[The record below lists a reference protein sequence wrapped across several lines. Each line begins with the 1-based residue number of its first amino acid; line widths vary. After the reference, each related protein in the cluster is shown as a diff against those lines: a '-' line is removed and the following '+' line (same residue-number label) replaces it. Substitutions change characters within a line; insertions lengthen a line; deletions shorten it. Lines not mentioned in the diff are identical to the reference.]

1 MRYSK
6 AVSPLL
12 FGFLLLLALSVVL
25 SVVSF
30 LPVGVPGNQTLE
42 IIDSDFRVTP
52 QETYRQGL
60 GTFHGDENVTLLI
73 AASGGCPVN
82 FTLLTYGGP
91 RYSNVSSSDINYS
104 FPAGADYYEA
114 VFWANATTSADIHFQ
129 VFVEKPAVTYNFA
142 WLGVPTKAL
151 FLLSWAALMLI
162 ILKPIID
169 TYSIPAASTE
179 PTPPWKSILGRK
191 NLRRLKIAILLSLVF
206 WIALLAVNVYPM
218 ATFENWYTD
227 AARHPYTSILF
238 TKVGFS
244 VFDTPLEKL
253 SSMDTSFYKFVTWSE
268 MPNLYPLGSILLF
281 LPFGVLLEGA
291 VAQVLVFKMEIALL
305 LAVSHIC
312 FYLFL
317 KNFWKK
323 ELEWSPKEVFL
334 KPFWKQ
340 EFSFLLKAVATYLL
354 YIVLVVY
361 SANGQFDAVAF
372 FFSMV
377 AIVMFLEKRD
387 DMFLLFVAVSSTFK
401 YQAGIFLVPL
411 VLVSLTRL
419 LQKTTPSALF
429 RNKAVLA
436 AVGFAAVDLFT
447 AFLSAPFLM
456 AARPELMMNGVNAFS
471 PHAQISWSTQIFAV
485 LLTLFATLTC
495 AVYLLNKSRLLSL
508 FMVFSLLPA
517 FTMPYF
523 QPWYLPFFFVYPLI
537 PQSKRSLQVTL
548 VWLIFI
554 VFVLSFGGLSYNPL
568 AIIDNVRRIL
578 KF

>member
-6 AVSPLL
+6 TGKLL
-12 FGFLLLLALSVVL
+12 FAVLLLFALSVVL

-30 LPVGVPGNQTLE
+30 LPAGIPGNQTSS
-42 IIDSDFRVTP
+42 IIDSAFRVTP

-73 AASGGCPVN
+73 AASGDTPVN

-91 RYSNVSSSDINYS
+91 RYCNVSYSGINYS

-114 VFWANATTSADIHFQ
+114 VFWANATTSTDIHFQ
-129 VFVEKPAVTYNFA
+129 VFVEKPALTYSFA
-142 WLGVPTKAL
+142 WLGAPAKVI
-151 FLLSWAALMLI
+151 FLVSWAALMHI

-169 TYSIPAASTE
+169 NHPAPSSPTKPA
-179 PTPPWKSILGRK
+179 PTPKSALGTK
-191 NLRRLKIAILLSLVF
+191 NLQRLKIAIILSLMF
-206 WIALLAVNVYPM
+206 WLALLVVNAYPM

-227 AARHPYTSILF
+227 AARHPYTSVLF

-244 VFDTPLEKL
+244 VFDTPLGKL

-268 MPNLYPLGSILLF
+268 MPNLYPLGSIFLF
-281 LPFGVLLEGA
+281 LPFGVLLESA

-305 LAVSHIC
+305 LVVSHLC
-312 FYLFL
+312 LYLFL
-317 KNFWKK
+317 KHFWKK
-323 ELEWSPKEVFL
+323 ELELSPRDVYL
-334 KPFWKQ
+334 KPFWRQ
-340 EFSFLLKAVATYLL
+340 EFSFLLKAMATYLL

-361 SANGQFDAVAF
+361 SANGQFDAIAF

-377 AIVMFLEKRD
+377 AIVMFLGERD

-401 YQAGIFLVPL
+401 YQAGIFLLPL
-411 VLVSLTRL
+411 VLVSLTKF
-419 LQKTTPSALF
+419 LQKTTPSALL
-429 RNKAVLA
+429 RNKAMLA
-436 AVGFAAVDLFT
+436 ALGLAAIDLFT
-447 AFLSAPFLM
+447 AYLSAPFLM
-456 AARPELMMNGVNAFS
+456 ASRPELMMNGVNAFS
-471 PHAQISWSTQIFAV
+471 PHAQISWSMQIFAV
-485 LLTLFATLTC
+485 LLTLGVTLTC
-495 AVYLLNKSRLLSL
+495 TVYLLNRSRLLSL

-523 QPWYLPFFFVYPLI
+523 QPWYLPLFFVYTLI

-568 AIIDNVRRIL
+568 AITDNIRRIL